1 MRLSSIVCGL
11 EEAHQRRIGESL
23 ALLNLQAFHSARLQG
38 TVGSLLKEDNSP
50 VTVIDLLHQS
60 QLQGLLSSQFS
71 GDALICEEPR
81 SLQEQV
87 LEEATRVSREIY
99 GLALAEEIPI
109 LPTQA
114 EVTWI
119 LDPIDGTKGF
129 LGGRC
134 FAIALGYFVDEEP
147 FFGALAVPGAD
158 PRSPRS
164 IDASLAFAVRGHGAF
179 AAAVSAK
186 EAPDWQPL
194 RCSPWEGGDLRVAVS
209 LAHGGGMSERLER
222 QTDLELVKLDSQ
234 AKYAAVARGEID
246 AYMRSARDDGYPDVV
261 WDHLPGALVA
271 AEAGCRVCHF
281 DGDEVLFERQEAVG
295 FRGGLICCRDSQS
308 DVLLKRLEGIAERR
322 GS

>member
-1 MRLSSIVCGL
+1 MQLSSILGGL
-11 EEAHQRRIGESL
+11 EEDHRRRIQESL
-23 ALLNLQAFHSARLQG
+23 ALLNLQAVHSAGLQG
-38 TVGSLLKEDNSP
+38 KVGSLLKEDNSP

-60 QLQGLLSSQFS
+60 QLQGLLASRFA

-99 GLALAEEIPI
+99 GLTLAEEIPV

-134 FAIALGYFVDEEP
+134 FAIALAYFVGDEP

-158 PRSPRS
+158 AQSPRS
-164 IDASLAFAVRGHGAF
+164 IDTSLAFAVRGGGAF
-179 AAAVSAK
+179 KARVSA
-186 EAPDWQPL
+186 EGDPDWQPL
-194 RCSPWEGGDLRVAVS
+194 RSSPWRGDALRVAVS

-222 QTDLELVKLDSQ
+222 EADLELVKLDSQ
-234 AKYAAVARGEID
+234 AKYAAVAHDEID

-271 AEAGCRVCHF
+271 IEAGCRVCHF
-281 DGDEVLFERQEAVG
+281 DGGEIRFRREDAVG
-295 FRGGLICCRDSQS
+295 FRGGFICCRDSPS
-308 DVLLKRLEGIAERR
+308 DALLQRLQGIAV
-322 GS
+322 G